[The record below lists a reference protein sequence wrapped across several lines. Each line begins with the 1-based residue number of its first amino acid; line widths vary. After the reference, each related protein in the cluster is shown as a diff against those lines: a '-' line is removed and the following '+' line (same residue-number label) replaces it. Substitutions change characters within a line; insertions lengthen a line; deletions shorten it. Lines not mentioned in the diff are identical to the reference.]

1 MGRKCRGGIDSVR
14 VTRLGACVTCLLV
27 PLLTTCSS
35 ARELRSE
42 HNRVVDVCDEVG
54 AVPAEVRTTYML
66 DDFYRKHADAHGL
79 PVLASSQVD
88 SRALTLA
95 CRLVDTM
102 LARRPDVRAELV
114 KEKVRF
120 VVIGRNEGTA
130 DVPEYGFKDRP
141 QSEIDAVN
149 ARARGL
155 GGIVASCGEENL
167 LCTLPDRYPD
177 ESVCV
182 HEFAHSIAE
191 GGVFKADDS
200 FQGKLESAYRTALES
215 GLLDKTYRAESFQE
229 YWAEGVQDWFNTNA
243 EADPPDGINN
253 QVNIREELKVF
264 DSRLYALISGVFPSD
279 TTWGDC
285 HVGGE

>member
-1 MGRKCRGGIDSVR
+1 M
-14 VTRLGACVTCLLV
+14 TRLGTCVISLLAL
-27 PLLTTCSS
+27 LLTACNS

-42 HNRVVDVCDEVG
+42 HKRVMDMCDEVG
-54 AVPAEVRTTYML
+54 TVPAEVRTAYVL
-66 DDFYRKHADAHGL
+66 DGFYRKYADAHGL

-88 SRALTLA
+88 DRALTLA
-95 CRLVDTM
+95 CRLVVTM
-102 LARRPDVRAELV
+102 LAKRPDVHVELV

-120 VVIGRNEGTA
+120 VVIGQNEGTA
-130 DVPEYGFKDRP
+130 DVPEYDFKSRP
-141 QSEIDAVN
+141 QPEIDAVN

-155 GGIVASCGEENL
+155 GGIAASCGEENL

-191 GGVFKADDS
+191 GGVFKADGS
-200 FQGKLESAYRTALES
+200 FQQNLESAYHRALES
-215 GLLDKTYRAESFQE
+215 GLLDNTYRAESFQE
-229 YWAEGVQDWFNTNA
+229 YWAKGVQDWFNTNA